1 MGLRDATVTGVARD
15 DLSDGGAW
23 LYATTVRTIRE
34 LNRSTGVKHLIP
46 DFNGG
51 PSRLAEV
58 FESRPEVF
66 AHNVETVE
74 SPGNCRPAQYSE
86 KSPAAT
92 LD

>member
-1 MGLRDATVTGVARD
+1 VRD
-15 DLSDGGAW
+15 
-23 LYATTVRTIRE
+23 IKE

-58 FESRPEVF
+58 FESRPEVL
-66 AHNVETVE
+66 AHNVETVASHLQTDPAPRAGRLPRE
-74 SPGNCRPAQYSE
+74 TVSRQKSPRSSE
-86 KSPAAT
+86 KLPAAT

>member
-1 MGLRDATVTGVARD
+1 MGLRYATVTGVARD

-46 DFNGG
+46 DFNGE

-58 FESRPEVF
+58 FRV
-66 AHNVETVE
+66 A
-74 SPGNCRPAQYSE
+74 PGSVRAQRRNG
-86 KSPAAT
+86 
-92 LD
+92 